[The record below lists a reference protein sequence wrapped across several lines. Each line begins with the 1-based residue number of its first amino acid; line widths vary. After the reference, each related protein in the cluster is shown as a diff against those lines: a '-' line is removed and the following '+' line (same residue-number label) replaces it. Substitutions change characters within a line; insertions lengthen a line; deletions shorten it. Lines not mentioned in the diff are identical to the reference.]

1 MLQTIKILL
10 KQIYDE
16 IDAGNSNINESEQEE
31 VVQLLQKIYSQKL
44 STIQAANYIGVCR
57 STFEN
62 YVNKGLIPK
71 GIKEQGVHGLF
82 WYKCDLDKY
91 LKENVKNVR
100 KRL

>member
-1 MLQTIKILL
+1 MINIIRALL
-10 KQIYDE
+10 KQITDD

-31 VVQLLQKIYSQKL
+31 VIKLLQKIYSKRL
-44 STIQAANYIGVCR
+44 STTQAADYIGVCR

-62 YVNKGLIPK
+62 YVQKGLIPK
-71 GIKEQGVHGLF
+71 GFKQQGVHGLF
-82 WYKCDLDKY
+82 WYKSDLDKY

>member
-1 MLQTIKILL
+1 M
-10 KQIYDE
+10 YDE
-16 IDAGNSNINESEQEE
+16 IDAGNSNISESEQEE

-71 GIKEQGVHGLF
+71 GIKE
-82 WYKCDLDKY
+82 
-91 LKENVKNVR
+91 
-100 KRL
+100 

>member
-1 MLQTIKILL
+1 MISIIRALL
-10 KQIYDE
+10 KQITDD

-31 VVQLLQKIYSQKL
+31 VIKLLQKIYSKRL
-44 STIQAANYIGVCR
+44 STIQAADYIGVCR

-62 YVNKGLIPK
+62 YVQKGLIPK
-71 GIKEQGVHGLF
+71 GFKQQGVHGLF
-82 WYKCDLDKY
+82 WYKSDLDKY

>member
-16 IDAGNSNINESEQEE
+16 IDAGNSNISESEQKE

-82 WYKCDLDKY
+82 WYKCDLDKF